1 MHVFWRLKQQEF
13 VMLDTARPHSSRP
26 PDPRLITTESA
37 NYRIIERGCTFADAL
52 RMAGHASCV
61 QVAVPHGFGDSWSY
75 FAITKA
81 EAQRALSGYG
91 TRPDRP
97 LHSTLIEIVG
107 TPTLYVG
114 NVYALSAQDEAI
126 QDAATSEITR

>member
-1 MHVFWRLKQQEF
+1 
-13 VMLDTARPHSSRP
+13 MLDTVRPQHART
-26 PDPRLITTESA
+26 PDRRLVATESA
-37 NYRIIERGCTFADAL
+37 NYRIIERGGTFADAL
-52 RMAGHASCV
+52 RMVPQAHSV

-107 TPTLYVG
+107 TPTLYIG
-114 NVYALSAQDEAI
+114 NVYALSARDEAI
-126 QDAATSEITR
+126 QDAATAEITR